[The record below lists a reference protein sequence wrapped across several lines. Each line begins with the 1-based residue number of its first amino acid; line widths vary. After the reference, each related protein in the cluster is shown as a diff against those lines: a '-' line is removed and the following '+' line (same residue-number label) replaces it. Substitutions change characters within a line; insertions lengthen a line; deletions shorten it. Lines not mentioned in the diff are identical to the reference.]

1 EKLKRRLQA
10 RLEMARFLQ
19 GTVGEMAKEVK
30 SRRSGEVKR
39 TAEELQKFMKKVNT
53 GGRVTNEEI
62 VAFASLFNDELT
74 LDNMSRPR
82 LVSMCK
88 YMGLQTFGT
97 DAYLRY
103 ILRAKLA
110 WIKEDDKMIQSE
122 GVESLSEGELRAAC
136 RERGMLG
143 LRSVDDMRKQLRDWL
158 DLALNRSVPSSLLI
172 LSRAFLVG
180 SKRPEEAVQATL
192 SSLPA
197 EVVRSVGATVPSDDE
212 AETSARL
219 LKLKL
224 IKEQERLIEEEAQ
237 EAARLQLAGGRDL
250 AREEMREA
258 LPTPAAATTTTTTA
272 AAAAAPAAGMAGE
285 GAGAA
290 AVERAAVEGE
300 EARALAERKALAK
313 KDQLC
318 DLSAALA
325 VLASSS
331 SVAKERADFLRL
343 VNKEIELY
351 NSMVQQHG
359 TEGAEELR
367 VAYAAA
373 REASEKEASEAAA
386 SDVSDALISKV
397 DSMLHKL
404 EKELDSA
411 DAKIGKRLKTLDTDY
426 DGKVSPEEVG
436 AAAALL
442 RDSLGQE
449 GLEELISNLAKDADG
464 KILVEDI
471 VKLGAHAQASMDRD
485 DDVDSEVQGGIKG
498 STVGS
503 SGSGSPAMAA
513 VTSSSISTRAAS
525 TVISTAQASDRKDRQ
540 AAARACLAAGRSFA
554 GRELSRRYSPL
565 TCKPAQ
571 RPFRMRVSAAS
582 AEAEAAAAEAGKF
595 IPAAPILLPEGPWK
609 EVEGGV
615 VAAKGFKAYG
625 KYAALRAAGQKPD
638 LSLVLADSDATVAAA
653 FTQNVVAAAP
663 VLYCKKAL
671 QATSTARAVIA
682 NAGQANAATGDA
694 GYADTVE
701 CAESL
706 AKLLGVSAES
716 VLVQSTGVIGQRIKK
731 APLID
736 ALPSL
741 VESASST
748 PEAGLAAAVAITTTD
763 LVSKSV
769 AIETQ
774 IGSTTVRLGGM
785 AKGSGMIH
793 PNMATMLGVVT
804 CDAAVAPD
812 LWKHVVL
819 TAVQRS
825 FNQITVDG
833 DTSTNDCVIALASGK
848 AGGAVIADSASEEGR
863 QLQAAMDAVCQ
874 GLAKA
879 IAWDG
884 EGATCLI
891 EVHVAGATTEA
902 DAAVVARSVAAS
914 SLAKA
919 AVYGRDPNWGRIAC
933 AAGYAGVPFEPT
945 ALRIAL
951 GDILLMDKGQPLPFD
966 RKAASEYLRGKG
978 EVHGTVIIDIS
989 IGDGPGDSK
998 A

>member
-1 EKLKRRLQA
+1 
-10 RLEMARFLQ
+10 
-19 GTVGEMAKEVK
+19 
-30 SRRSGEVKR
+30 
-39 TAEELQKFMKKVNT
+39 
-53 GGRVTNEEI
+53 
-62 VAFASLFNDELT
+62 
-74 LDNMSRPR
+74 
-82 LVSMCK
+82 
-88 YMGLQTFGT
+88 
-97 DAYLRY
+97 
-103 ILRAKLA
+103 
-110 WIKEDDKMIQSE
+110 
-122 GVESLSEGELRAAC
+122 
-136 RERGMLG
+136 
-143 LRSVDDMRKQLRDWL
+143 
-158 DLALNRSVPSSLLI
+158 
-172 LSRAFLVG
+172 
-180 SKRPEEAVQATL
+180 
-192 SSLPA
+192 
-197 EVVRSVGATVPSDDE
+197 
-212 AETSARL
+212 
-219 LKLKL
+219 
-224 IKEQERLIEEEAQ
+224 
-237 EAARLQLAGGRDL
+237 
-250 AREEMREA
+250 
-258 LPTPAAATTTTTTA
+258 
-272 AAAAAPAAGMAGE
+272 
-285 GAGAA
+285 
-290 AVERAAVEGE
+290 
-300 EARALAERKALAK
+300 
-313 KDQLC
+313 
-318 DLSAALA
+318 
-325 VLASSS
+325 
-331 SVAKERADFLRL
+331 
-343 VNKEIELY
+343 
-351 NSMVQQHG
+351 
-359 TEGAEELR
+359 
-367 VAYAAA
+367 
-373 REASEKEASEAAA
+373 
-386 SDVSDALISKV
+386 
-397 DSMLHKL
+397 
-404 EKELDSA
+404 
-411 DAKIGKRLKTLDTDY
+411 
-426 DGKVSPEEVG
+426 
-436 AAAALL
+436 
-442 RDSLGQE
+442 
-449 GLEELISNLAKDADG
+449 
-464 KILVEDI
+464 
-471 VKLGAHAQASMDRD
+471 
-485 DDVDSEVQGGIKG
+485 
-498 STVGS
+498 
-503 SGSGSPAMAA
+503 MAA
-513 VTSSSISTRAAS
+513 VTTSSISTRAAS
-525 TVISTAQASDRKDRQ
+525 TAISSARASDLKDRQ

-554 GRELSRRYSPL
+554 GRELCLRHSPL

-638 LSLVLADSDATVAAA
+638 LALVLADSDATVAAT

-671 QATSTARAVIA
+671 QGTSTARAVIA

-741 VESASST
+741 VDAASST

-804 CDAAVAPD
+804 CDAAVVPD
-812 LWKHVVL
+812 VWKHVVL

-848 AGGAVIADSASEEGR
+848 AGGPVIADSASEEGR

-891 EVHVAGATTEA
+891 EVHVSGAKTEA

-933 AAGYAGVPFEPT
+933 AAGYAGVPFDPT

-998 A
+998 AWGCDLSYDYVKINAEYTT

>member
-1 EKLKRRLQA
+1 
-10 RLEMARFLQ
+10 
-19 GTVGEMAKEVK
+19 
-30 SRRSGEVKR
+30 
-39 TAEELQKFMKKVNT
+39 
-53 GGRVTNEEI
+53 
-62 VAFASLFNDELT
+62 
-74 LDNMSRPR
+74 
-82 LVSMCK
+82 
-88 YMGLQTFGT
+88 
-97 DAYLRY
+97 
-103 ILRAKLA
+103 
-110 WIKEDDKMIQSE
+110 
-122 GVESLSEGELRAAC
+122 
-136 RERGMLG
+136 
-143 LRSVDDMRKQLRDWL
+143 
-158 DLALNRSVPSSLLI
+158 
-172 LSRAFLVG
+172 
-180 SKRPEEAVQATL
+180 
-192 SSLPA
+192 
-197 EVVRSVGATVPSDDE
+197 
-212 AETSARL
+212 
-219 LKLKL
+219 
-224 IKEQERLIEEEAQ
+224 EEAQ
-237 EAARLQLAGGRDL
+237 EAARLQLAGGRDF

-258 LPTPAAATTTTTTA
+258 LPTPAAATTTTTTTA
-272 AAAAAPAAGMAGE
+272 AAAAAPTAGVAGE

-290 AVERAAVEGE
+290 AVEGVAVEGE

-471 VKLGAHAQASMDRD
+471 VKLGAHAQVSMDRD
-485 DDVDSEVQGGIKG
+485 DDVDSKVQGGIKG
-498 STVGS
+498 GTGS
-503 SGSGSPAMAA
+503 SSG
-513 VTSSSISTRAAS
+513 T
-525 TVISTAQASDRKDRQ
+525 DRQ

-554 GRELSRRYSPL
+554 GRELRLRHSPL

-638 LSLVLADSDATVAAA
+638 LALVLADSDATVAAT

-671 QATSTARAVIA
+671 QGTSTARAVIA

-741 VESASST
+741 VDAASST

-804 CDAAVAPD
+804 CDAAVVPD

-848 AGGAVIADSASEEGR
+848 AGGPVIADSASEEGR

-891 EVHVAGATTEA
+891 EVHVSGAKTEA

-933 AAGYAGVPFEPT
+933 AAGYAGVPFDPT

-966 RKAASEYLRGKG
+966 
-978 EVHGTVIIDIS
+978 
-989 IGDGPGDSK
+989 
-998 A
+998 